1 MSDNKDNS
9 KKGFFSRLFGGSN
22 TSVQTKTEVT
32 SSEQSSEI
40 PSMSALNKM
49 KKADIVSVA
58 KDNGLEL
65 DINLTKAKLLEAW
78 ELHFSS
84 EPSPSAVDDAA
95 DVMAEVAAAKEA
107 PVEEAAEEVAE
118 EAPVE
123 EAAEEVAEEVAE
135 EAPVEEAAEELA
147 EEAPVEEAVEEVAEE
162 AAEEV
167 AEEVAEEAPVEEAAE
182 EAVVEE
188 AVEEV
193 AEEAPVEE
201 AAEEVAEEVA
211 EEAPVEE
218 AAEEAVV
225 EEAVEEVAEEAAE
238 EVAEVV
244 AEEAPVE
251 EAAEEAAEEA
261 VVEEAVEEK
270 ETEIKISMDEKTS
283 AQIISDFETKQLK
296 TDLPEFRPGDT
307 IVVSVKV
314 REGERTRL
322 QAFEGVVMGVK
333 KGGLNSSFIVRK
345 ISSGIG
351 VERTFQTHSPM
362 IDSIKVK
369 RKGDVRQAKLFY
381 LRERSGKSARI
392 KERLE

>member
-1 MSDNKDNS
+1 MSDNKDNN

-22 TSVQTKTEVT
+22 ASVQTKTEVT

-123 EAAEEVAEEVAE
+123 EA
-135 EAPVEEAAEELA
+135 
-147 EEAPVEEAVEEVAEE
+147 VEEV
-162 AAEEV
+162 
-167 AEEVAEEAPVEEAAE
+167 
-182 EAVVEE
+182 
-188 AVEEV
+188 
-193 AEEAPVEE
+193 
-201 AAEEVAEEVA
+201 
-211 EEAPVEE
+211 
-218 AAEEAVV
+218 
-225 EEAVEEVAEEAAE
+225 
-238 EVAEVV
+238 
-244 AEEAPVE
+244 
-251 EAAEEAAEEA
+251 AEEA

>member
-1 MSDNKDNS
+1 MSDNKDNN

-22 TSVQTKTEVT
+22 ASVQTKTEVT

-107 PVEEAAEEVAE
+107 PVEEAAEEV
-118 EAPVE
+118 VE
-123 EAAEEVAEEVAE
+123 EA
-135 EAPVEEAAEELA
+135 
-147 EEAPVEEAVEEVAEE
+147 
-162 AAEEV
+162 
-167 AEEVAEEAPVEEAAE
+167 
-182 EAVVEE
+182 
-188 AVEEV
+188 
-193 AEEAPVEE
+193 
-201 AAEEVAEEVA
+201 
-211 EEAPVEE
+211 
-218 AAEEAVV
+218 
-225 EEAVEEVAEEAAE
+225 
-238 EVAEVV
+238 

-251 EAAEEAAEEA
+251 EAAEEAAEEVVEEA
-261 VVEEAVEEK
+261 PVEEVVEEVVEEAAEEAPVEEAAEEVVEEAAEEAAEEAPVEEAVEEK

>member
-1 MSDNKDNS
+1 MSDNKDNN

-22 TSVQTKTEVT
+22 ASEQTKTEVT
-32 SSEQSSEI
+32 SSEQISEI
-40 PSMSALNKM
+40 PSISALNKM

-78 ELHFSS
+78 KLHFNP
-84 EPSPSAVDDAA
+84 EPLPSAVDDAA
-95 DVMAEVAAAKEA
+95 DVMAEVAVAEEA
-107 PVEEAAEEVAE
+107 PVEEATE

-123 EAAEEVAEEVAE
+123 EAAEEI
-135 EAPVEEAAEELA
+135 VEEAAEEK
-147 EEAPVEEAVEEVAEE
+147 EA
-162 AAEEV
+162 
-167 AEEVAEEAPVEEAAE
+167 
-182 EAVVEE
+182 
-188 AVEEV
+188 
-193 AEEAPVEE
+193 
-201 AAEEVAEEVA
+201 
-211 EEAPVEE
+211 
-218 AAEEAVV
+218 
-225 EEAVEEVAEEAAE
+225 
-238 EVAEVV
+238 
-244 AEEAPVE
+244 
-251 EAAEEAAEEA
+251 
-261 VVEEAVEEK
+261 
-270 ETEIKISMDEKTS
+270 EIKISLDEKTS
-283 AQIISDFETKQLK
+283 AQIISDFENKQLK